1 MNYTL
6 DQREGAIIVAVSGRV
21 DESSWV
27 AFGVG
32 LSEAIEKAR
41 EAGLPSVVIDLT
53 ELEYMSSRGLRVLT
67 VAKREGEDA
76 GAAIAA
82 PRIQTSPLRRD
93 VEVKPGFSSD
103 IYAAL
108 VNAGYRP
115 GSRIADLTFG
125 AVHAVHV
132 RRDGVRI
139 GPVDEDRVTAFV
151 PPFEREDRVYQGTAG
166 EGIAV
171 EVGS

>member
-76 GAAIAA
+76 GVTVALASPNEVMREILAIS
-82 PRIQTSPLRRD
+82 RYDKLFTITET
-93 VEVKPGFSSD
+93 VE
-103 IYAAL
+103 
-108 VNAGYRP
+108 AG
-115 GSRIADLTFG
+115 
-125 AVHAVHV
+125 
-132 RRDGVRI
+132 
-139 GPVDEDRVTAFV
+139 
-151 PPFEREDRVYQGTAG
+151 
-166 EGIAV
+166 
-171 EVGS
+171 